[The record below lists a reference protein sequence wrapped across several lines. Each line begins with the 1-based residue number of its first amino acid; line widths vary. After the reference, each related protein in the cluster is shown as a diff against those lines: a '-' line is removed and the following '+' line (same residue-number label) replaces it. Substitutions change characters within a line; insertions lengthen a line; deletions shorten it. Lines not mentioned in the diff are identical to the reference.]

1 MKDVFDLTGAPPQG
15 WMHAIFGGGPFA
27 DDVGRCVP
35 GPPAPEAITVPL
47 PEGDEFI
54 YRLVTVGSWS
64 APDDPIALYN
74 DRGPVPQPPLSELEK
89 SWLARRAARRAESF
103 EVSRLSQPDSSSS

>member
-1 MKDVFDLTGAPPQG
+1 MKDVFDLTGTPPQG

-47 PEGDEFI
+47 PEQDEFI
-54 YRLVTVGSWS
+54 
-64 APDDPIALYN
+64 
-74 DRGPVPQPPLSELEK
+74 
-89 SWLARRAARRAESF
+89 
-103 EVSRLSQPDSSSS
+103 